1 MKKLLIVLLTVLL
14 SLSLFIS
21 CDNSNKTP
29 DTPPVTENKPE
40 TPPATE
46 ETPETPPVT
55 EKSEIVILDFS
66 AVSSISSRGLS
77 TFPEDN
83 PFMKIDKYDA
93 TPEGIQDYTNYG
105 FWMAC
110 NVMRSLPIFP
120 GLRSAGTDGQS
131 VADSMV
137 NTEFTALGF
146 SGKVSKAEKTDDG
159 IYIIYDLLGEDGTVN
174 GRIEYYYS
182 SVEQRFSYREIVAP
196 LFGSFGAGDQ
206 VFVFE
211 LLNVPVVKSDDGYAF
226 KAGNLY
232 DNGSAFRHVSFING
246 ENNPG
251 NVKNEVEGMLVEDS
265 EILMNF
271 NNNAI
276 TAMEYKNYK
285 TNKLIP
291 LTTITGDKIK
301 KFDLTNRKTALD
313 LTAQVEFLKT
323 VFEEKTFAFSGYDT
337 IEAFNSSS
345 LEYQEGR
352 FEAFDGYWI
361 YKDKVYNG
369 IGFPLSYDLNRNIG
383 ACFYMSNSEIHENNF
398 YSNNTQSIHSFTS
411 FVEERFKE
419 CFNVGSIRSFDEFAK
434 LMFVNL
440 GLEDYANSQEK
451 RKSLLEDS
459 YNN

>member
-1 MKKLLIVLLTVLL
+1 MPLRRYTMKKLLIVLLTVIL
-14 SLSLFIS
+14 SLFLFIS

-29 DTPPVTENKPE
+29 DTPPVTE
-40 TPPATE
+40 
-46 ETPETPPVT
+46 
-55 EKSEIVILDFS
+55 KSEIVILDFS
-66 AVSSISSRGLS
+66 SVSSISSRGLS

-83 PFMKIDKYDA
+83 PFMMIDKYDA

-285 TNKLIP
+285 TNNLIP

-398 YSNNTQSIHSFTS
+398 DSNNTQPIHSFTS
-411 FVEERFKE
+411 FVEERFKD
-419 CFNVGSIRSFDEFAK
+419 CFNVESISSFDEFAK

>member
-1 MKKLLIVLLTVLL
+1 MPLRRYTMKKLLIVLLTVIL
-14 SLSLFIS
+14 SLFLFIS

-29 DTPPVTENKPE
+29 DTPPVTE
-40 TPPATE
+40 
-46 ETPETPPVT
+46 
-55 EKSEIVILDFS
+55 KSEIVILDFS
-66 AVSSISSRGLS
+66 SVSSISSRGLS

-83 PFMKIDKYDA
+83 PFMMIDKYDA

-398 YSNNTQSIHSFTS
+398 NSNNTQSIHSFTS

-459 YNN
+459 FNN